1 MQAQLPGRS
10 TRPHARRRI
19 GAQQRAEKHAKT
31 PGTIVPMSNS
41 DHFAFQ
47 IIWAL
52 TSICPTRAQLLF
64 GHTAQNVE
72 ILEPAPDTFAASCP

>member
-1 MQAQLPGRS
+1 
-10 TRPHARRRI
+10 
-19 GAQQRAEKHAKT
+19 
-31 PGTIVPMSNS
+31 MSNS